1 MAEQHLVTGATG
13 FVGGALVLELLRET
27 DARVVC
33 VTRPPG
39 DPVGASAR
47 LEAALIAAA
56 ESFQV
61 PELVPAIRARC
72 RAVPGDVL
80 LPRCGVEPASVGPV
94 GEMWHCAASL
104 RFEA

>member
-33 VTRPPG
+33 VTRPSG
-39 DPVGASAR
+39 DPAGASAR
-47 LEAALIAAA
+47 LEAALVAAA
-56 ESFQV
+56 QGFQV
-61 PELVPAIRARC
+61 PELIPAIHARC
-72 RAVPGDVL
+72 RAVAGDVR
-80 LPRCGVEPASVGPV
+80 LPLCGVDPARVGPV